1 MGIKYMPW
9 TRKKVRQFNSIS
21 YDLDFVIQND
31 EFNFLLNTLGS
42 FHDLEVLKLMTVK
55 TGHKANIHVET
66 NDKTLIKWL
75 LKFGFEEA

>member
-1 MGIKYMPW
+1 MNLFK
-9 TRKKVRQFNSIS
+9 RKVREFNSIS

-42 FHDLEVLKLMTVK
+42 FHDLKVLNLMTFK
-55 TGHKANIHVET
+55 AGNKANIHVET